1 MIFVIHNSTIT
12 DRGCEFTLPT
22 LIHET
27 VLLKQFQV
35 SKKQFQVSKKQ
46 AVALKKKNTKKD
58 FKMT

>member
-35 SKKQFQVSKKQ
+35 SKKQ
-46 AVALKKKNTKKD
+46 AVALKKKTPKKTS
-58 FKMT
+58 KMT